1 MLLITNPEDSTNPV
15 LPAFVHF
22 LQGLKGGNKVE
33 HVREWPSTYRIP
45 LLPGDVLLIEN
56 ALQEL
61 FERIMASQEGVL
73 PSWISLDDL
82 VFGPGK
88 LLLSIV
94 TLRIYLGR
102 KPEDD
107 HEIAR
112 LVVGFPVPKPTSD
125 SVRYI
130 RNYHFLRR
138 TTIPE
143 YMMAALQGEPIED
156 YADADS
162 LLLLDVLPNDLSRI
176 GATIVDMD
184 LQWFGEQPLSFL
196 ALKNNTDKDE
206 DDKERDQNTDF
217 QDFTNE
223 VMYVWP
229 NSTSSNNKRPQ
240 PRFPPRKTVTDVT
253 VPPVNNKRQAN
264 LDHVHTERPPK

>member
-1 MLLITNPEDSTNPV
+1 
-15 LPAFVHF
+15 
-22 LQGLKGGNKVE
+22 
-33 HVREWPSTYRIP
+33 
-45 LLPGDVLLIEN
+45 
-56 ALQEL
+56 
-61 FERIMASQEGVL
+61 
-73 PSWISLDDL
+73 
-82 VFGPGK
+82 
-88 LLLSIV
+88 
-94 TLRIYLGR
+94 
-102 KPEDD
+102 
-107 HEIAR
+107 
-112 LVVGFPVPKPTSD
+112 
-125 SVRYI
+125 
-130 RNYHFLRR
+130 
-138 TTIPE
+138 
-143 YMMAALQGEPIED
+143 MMAALQGEPIKD

-184 LQWFGEQPLSFL
+184 LQWFGEQPLAFL

-253 VPPVNNKRQAN
+253 VPLVNNKRQAN
-264 LDHVHTERPPK
+264 LDHVHTERPPKRLRRSERNKK